1 MIAEDTVLCDDFE
14 RMGGVRLRFS
24 ALWRRYRTSI
34 SAFLAIGL
42 LYLFLAA
49 VGIGC
54 PLKFFSGISCPGCG
68 MTRAAV
74 SLLRLDVAAAFY
86 YHPLVFLLPPV
97 ALALFFLHHKEKRR
111 AYSVL
116 LYLLIA
122 AFVAVYLWRM
132 LCGDGTVVRFAP
144 LESLPAR
151 LWRFFR
157 N

>member
-1 MIAEDTVLCDDFE
+1 MKH
-14 RMGGVRLRFS
+14 
-24 ALWRRYRTSI
+24 LWRKYKTYLS
-34 SAFLAIGL
+34 LAALLL
-42 LYLFLAA
+42 LYVAGMYFL
-49 VGIGC
+49 GITC
-54 PLKFFSGISCPGCG
+54 PIKWVTGVSCPGCG
-68 MTRAAV
+68 MTRAVV

-122 AFVAVYLWRM
+122 AFFAVYLWRM